1 MEKNLQN
8 CPNGHGP
15 MVLKMTEKAMTF
27 RGEEIGLQ
35 AEVFIC
41 EKCELEVATVEQTAA
56 IQNAM
61 ADAYR
66 KKTGLFT
73 GAEIR
78 EQRERLNLSQIDL
91 AKQAGVGIASIK
103 RWENGIIQTKSMNTA
118 LKAAFQNIKVG
129 NNYTGNRA
137 LVTRRTSAW
146 CRHDDGVRPA
156 RCHEVGS
163 NELVEACHNLLDD
176 INDRHGDKERAKWR
190 CPFLQRIS
198 DLIGYE

>member
-137 LVTRRTSAW
+137 LVTRRTSA
-146 CRHDDGVRPA
+146 RLSIVIMPLLIVGFQDLVIYGV
-156 RCHEVGS
+156 GMMT
-163 NELVEACHNLLDD
+163 
-176 INDRHGDKERAKWR
+176 G
-190 CPFLQRIS
+190 
-198 DLIGYE
+198 